1 MKMPVALKVLI
12 LTMSFICSAF
22 SQEAKLGK
30 LKIEDAYIRSTA
42 PAQSVAGGFMKIDN
56 LGAVDQLISASS
68 PSAVEVQLHEMSMDG
83 NVMKMRQ
90 IKEILVPANSSTEL
104 KPGGL
109 HLMLIGIKSPLK
121 TGDSVPLK
129 LKFTKAG
136 EVEVRFSVKAIG
148 SGH

>member
-1 MKMPVALKVLI
+1 MKMPIALKVLI

-30 LKIEDAYIRSTA
+30 LKIEGAYIRSTA
-42 PAQSVAGGFMKIDN
+42 PAQSVAGGFMKIEN
-56 LGAVDQLISASS
+56 LGTVDQLIAASS

-83 NVMKMRQ
+83 NIMKMRQ
-90 IKEILVPANSSTEL
+90 IKEILVPAGSSTDL
-104 KPGGL
+104 KPGGF

-121 TGDSVPLK
+121 VGDSVPLK
-129 LKFTKAG
+129 LKFAKAG
-136 EVEVRFSVKAIG
+136 EVDVRFSVKAID